1 MISIF
6 SKNLRKLRKKNKLT
20 QKELA
25 NYLNISQ
32 STIAMYESGKREPDS
47 NTLIKISKFFSVP
60 IDDLLKDK
68 TDSKLLP
75 EDEIDIAKELERTIE
90 HLKTNKGIKFDGEPL
105 DEITLEYLKLSLE
118 KSIRLAK
125 EIIKDKFDEKDHE

>member
-1 MISIF
+1 
-6 SKNLRKLRKKNKLT
+6 
-20 QKELA
+20 
-25 NYLNISQ
+25 
-32 STIAMYESGKREPDS
+32 MYESGKREPDS